1 MYRRKSRGMDFFLL
15 SAQRRRERQNSLVR
29 AWEALHPR
37 RIHRQLFMA
46 ALFDYGFP
54 ALSGHEALKGL
65 EVPMINVQT
74 VIERIVALA
83 RQRGI
88 SINQVLRESGLNKS
102 VLDNMKRGSMPSA
115 DKLAA
120 LADYFD
126 CSVDYLLGRIDTPS
140 LRPAK
145 STGSG
150 ETVPALTAEEIVRLR
165 RLIGG

>member
-1 MYRRKSRGMDFFLL
+1 
-15 SAQRRRERQNSLVR
+15 
-29 AWEALHPR
+29 
-37 RIHRQLFMA
+37 
-46 ALFDYGFP
+46 
-54 ALSGHEALKGL
+54 
-65 EVPMINVQT
+65 MINVQT
-74 VIERIVALA
+74 VIERITALA

-126 CSVDYLLGRIDTPS
+126 CSVDYLLGRVDVPS
-140 LRPAK
+140 LHPK
-145 STGSG
+145 ETGG
-150 ETVPALTAEEIVRLR
+150 AETVPALTAEEIVRLR